1 MELIL
6 SSNPRFTKASYT
18 LESTWPLI
26 SLNLEIANPE
36 LETAVEAP
44 TEAALFVVVVV
55 VVPNV

>member
-1 MELIL
+1 
-6 SSNPRFTKASYT
+6 
-18 LESTWPLI
+18 
-26 SLNLEIANPE
+26 LEIANPE